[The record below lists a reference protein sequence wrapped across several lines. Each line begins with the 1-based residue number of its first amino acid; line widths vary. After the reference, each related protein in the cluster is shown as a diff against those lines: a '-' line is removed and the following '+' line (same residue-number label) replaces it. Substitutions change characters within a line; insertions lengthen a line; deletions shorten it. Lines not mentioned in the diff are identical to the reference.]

1 MGFSE
6 HDIWWYIWWPV
17 ETHVQRNPNRGM
29 DLRSLQDGE
38 AIGSSSTTLLSSLVC
53 IDFEPCHAIYN
64 LYIYITRCLIVWYCL
79 IWLSQIGFGKTS
91 FSLYAKP
98 RDPHPDQGAS
108 NVWKELSP
116 SIASPSAKGI
126 SHLCLEEVENRT
138 LFMTTWCTKNIKKM
152 AIDIHRE
159 S

>member
-1 MGFSE
+1 MIYD
-6 HDIWWYIWWPV
+6 DIFDGLWKHMFR
-17 ETHVQRNPNRGM
+17 ETQIVGWTS
-29 DLRSLQDGE
+29 DLFRMVKPL
-38 AIGSSSTTLLSSLVC
+38 APRAPHFCHLLSALILNHVMPY
-53 IDFEPCHAIYN
+53 IT
-64 LYIYITRCLIVWYCL
+64 YIYLTRCLIVWYCL

-126 SHLCLEEVENRT
+126 SHLCLEEVENRI